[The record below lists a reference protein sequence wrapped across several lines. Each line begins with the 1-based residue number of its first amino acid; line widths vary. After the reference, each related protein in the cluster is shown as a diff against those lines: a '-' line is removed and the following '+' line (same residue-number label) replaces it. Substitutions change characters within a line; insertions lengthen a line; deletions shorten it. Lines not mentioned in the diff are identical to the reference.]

1 MIKGPKC
8 ESEISTDVPVL
19 GVFLLGAGLALFL
32 IPFNIAYDA
41 PDGWKTGYILAMLI
55 VGFVMLLG
63 FGACQMWVSKKPVIP
78 FGLLTS
84 PSVLGGCLLSITYFV
99 SVYCYSAYFTSF
111 LQVVYGVS
119 VSEVSRLH
127 PTDAK

>member
-1 MIKGPKC
+1 M
-8 ESEISTDVPVL
+8 L
-19 GVFLLGAGLALFL
+19 GVFLLGGGLALFL

-55 VGFVMLLG
+55 VGFVMLIMFAASQL
-63 FGACQMWVSKKPVIP
+63 WISKKPVIP
-78 FGLLTS
+78 FQLLTS

-119 VSEVSRLH
+119 VSEVSSMSIPADCPPKKQR
-127 PTDAK
+127 